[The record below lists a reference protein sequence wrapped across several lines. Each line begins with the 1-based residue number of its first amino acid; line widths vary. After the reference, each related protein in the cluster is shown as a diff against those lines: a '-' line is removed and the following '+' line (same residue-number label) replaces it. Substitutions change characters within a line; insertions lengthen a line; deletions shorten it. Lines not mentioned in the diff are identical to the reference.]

1 MIRRIWLISAIPL
14 LVAACGDDDDS
25 SAAASTTALTTTS
38 TSTVP
43 ATTEASTTVPRTTAP
58 PTTSSTGSVTTTL
71 ATSGADT
78 TTPAVSCS
86 QSPPFDPNGSLRD
99 QFVTYLVSC
108 GFTQSEAACLFEH
121 LDFDDPAV
129 LAGDPDA
136 MLPAFE
142 TCNIDTDRMAEIGAP

>member
-1 MIRRIWLISAIPL
+1 MIRRIWLIAAISL

-25 SAAASTTALTTTS
+25 SAAASTTSPT

-43 ATTEASTTVPRTTAP
+43 VTTVAPTTVPRTTTAP
-58 PTTSSTGSVTTTL
+58 STTSVSTSVTTSV
-71 ATSGADT
+71 AGT
-78 TTPAVSCS
+78 TTPACS
-86 QSPPFDPNGSLRD
+86 QSPAFDPNGSLRD
-99 QFVTYLVSC
+99 QFVTYLVGC
-108 GFTQSEAACLFEH
+108 GFTQSESACLFEH

-142 TCNIDTDRMAEIGAP
+142 ACKIDTDRMAEIGAP